1 MKLDERIK
9 GMNVDR
15 RVQVQKRKKRRREGR
30 KGGKKTDS
38 RTEPWDIIKI
48 GHKEEIEPEIE
59 HWREAVSESRE
70 TTPQPP
76 TQSVIS

>member
-1 MKLDERIK
+1 MIFKVMKLDERIK

-38 RTEPWDIIKI
+38 RTEP
-48 GHKEEIEPEIE
+48 
-59 HWREAVSESRE
+59 
-70 TTPQPP
+70 
-76 TQSVIS
+76 

>member
-1 MKLDERIK
+1 MIFKVMKLDERIK

-38 RTEPWDIIKI
+38 MTGP
-48 GHKEEIEPEIE
+48 
-59 HWREAVSESRE
+59 
-70 TTPQPP
+70 
-76 TQSVIS
+76 